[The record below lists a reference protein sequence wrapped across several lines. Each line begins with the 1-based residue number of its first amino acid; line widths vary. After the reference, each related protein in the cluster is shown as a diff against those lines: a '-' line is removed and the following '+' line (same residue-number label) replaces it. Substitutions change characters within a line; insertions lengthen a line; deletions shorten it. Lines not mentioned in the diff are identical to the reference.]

1 MMTARISKLQQWM
14 LGAACALTMGGAAAH
29 DMVPGKPQSS
39 PILIKGATLHTVSN
53 GVLNNSDILLKD
65 GKIAAIGQQLAQ
77 PANAQVIDG
86 NGKHVYPGLISTVSQ
101 LGLRE
106 IEAVRAT
113 VDITEVGED
122 NPHLLAEVAYNPDS
136 EIIPTIRA
144 NGITHVQV
152 TPSGY
157 MLGGQSSVINLD
169 AWNVDDG
176 VVKSAVGVHLFWPS
190 KPGYWVS
197 KERMPKALKSYHKRL
212 DRLQDYFAQS
222 KRYAT
227 AYKADKSIE
236 QDIRWHAMLGLWNK
250 EKILFVHADA
260 INEIEQALRFERSH
274 DLNMVI
280 VGGRDA
286 WLAKEQ
292 IAAQKVPVIYTHAFG
307 IPARGDEDIDQAFKT
322 PSELKEAG
330 VTVVIGYES
339 AWDSRSLAFAAGMAA
354 KYGLGKEAALEAIT
368 LTPAKLLG
376 VDNKL
381 GSLEVGK
388 SASIII
394 TNGDVMD
401 YQTHRVGQM
410 FIDGRKVD
418 LNNRHR
424 QLYDKYQQKVAKK

>member
-1 MMTARISKLQQWM
+1 MTAKISTLQQWM
-14 LGAACALTMGGAAAH
+14 LGITCALSMSSAMSH
-29 DMVPGKPQSS
+29 DMVPGKKQSA

-65 GKIAAIGQQLAQ
+65 GKIAAIGKQLSQ
-77 PANAQVIDG
+77 PSNAQVING
-86 NGKHVYPGLISTVSQ
+86 QGKHVYPGLISTVSQ

-106 IEAVRAT
+106 IESVRAT

-122 NPHLLAEVAYNPDS
+122 NPHLLAHVAYNPDS

-169 AWNVDDG
+169 AWNIDDG
-176 VVKSAVGVHLFWPS
+176 LVKSAVGVHLFWPS

-197 KERMPKALKSYHKRL
+197 KKRLPKALKSYQKRL
-212 DRLQDYFAQS
+212 DRLTDYFAQS

-227 AYKADKSIE
+227 AYNADKTIE
-236 QDIRWHAMLGLWNK
+236 QDIRWHAMLGLWSK
-250 EKILFVHADA
+250 EKTLFVHADA
-260 INEIEQALRFERSH
+260 INEIEQALRFNRTH
-274 DLNMVI
+274 DINIVI

-286 WLAKEQ
+286 WIAKEQ
-292 IAAQKVPVIYTHAFG
+292 IAAQQVPVIYTHAFG

-322 PSELKEAG
+322 PSQLKDAG

-354 KYGLGKEAALEAIT
+354 KYGLGKKAALEAIT

-376 VDNKL
+376 VDKQL
-381 GSLEVGK
+381 GSLDVGK
-388 SASIII
+388 SASLII

-401 YQTHRVGQM
+401 YQTHRVQQM
-410 FIDGRKVD
+410 FIDGRSVD

-424 QLYDKYQQKVAKK
+424 QLYEKYQQKVAIK